1 MKNIVSMRW
10 LLARMYEPDVVI
22 ADCRFLLGQ
31 PEAGRQSYEAGHIP
45 GAVYLDLE
53 KICLL
58 LCLRTEDVIR
68 FLIQLRSQV
77 VSPKLASAPI
87 VVLLLMTIKAG

>member
-31 PEAGRQSYEAGHIP
+31 PEAEDKP
-45 GAVYLDLE
+45 MKLDIFQALSISIWK
-53 KICLL
+53 KIYPLL
-58 LCLRTEDVIR
+58 SLRTEDVTR
-68 FLIQLRSQV
+68 FLIRLCSQV

>member
-31 PEAGRQSYEAGHIP
+31 PEAEDKP
-45 GAVYLDLE
+45 MKLDIFQELSISIW
-53 KICLL
+53 KRSVFSCV
-58 LCLRTEDVIR
+58 CARRT
-68 FLIQLRSQV
+68 
-77 VSPKLASAPI
+77 SPAS
-87 VVLLLMTIKAG
+87 

>member
-31 PEAGRQSYEAGHIP
+31 PEAEDKPMTP
-45 GAVYLDLE
+45 GIFQELSISIWK
-53 KICLL
+53 KICHLL
-58 LCLRTEDVIR
+58 SLHTEDAT
-68 FLIQLRSQV
+68 RS
-77 VSPKLASAPI
+77 LTR
-87 VVLLLMTIKAG
+87 L